1 MANDITLTGAQRS
14 ALLTL
19 QNVSDLSDR
28 TQTRLTT
35 GKKVNS
41 VVDNA
46 VSFFQAKSLND
57 RATDFTDRKDGIDQ
71 GISSITAAL
80 DALDALDS
88 LLKQMKGVAE
98 AAKTQTDTERVSA
111 TTQFEELGSQIS
123 QLVEDAAYQGL
134 NLLNNTGSQLDV
146 AFSTRTASRLQV
158 DGFDLNATNGST
170 TGDRAL
176 FTGVQSTV
184 VADKNAFG
192 GSVSFVGISVLTNS
206 SIAATDSLGFNGF
219 SELGTNNSYIAAVD
233 DIVTNLDNAINK
245 VRSVSAEL
253 GTNVAILQTRLD
265 FTDAYV
271 NTLVGGADKLTLADL
286 NEEGANL
293 VALQTRQQLG
303 IQSLAIAG
311 QQQQAILALLN

>member
-1 MANDITLTGAQRS
+1 MSSDITLTGAQRA

-19 QNVSDLSDR
+19 QNVADLSDR

-46 VSFFQAKSLND
+46 VSFFQAKALDD
-57 RATDFTDRKDGIDQ
+57 RASDFTDRKDGIDQ

-80 DALDALDS
+80 DALDSIDS

-98 AAKTQTDTERVSA
+98 AAKTQTATERASS

-123 QLVEDAAYQGL
+123 QLIEDASYQGL

-146 AFSTRTASRLQV
+146 SFSTRTASRLQV
-158 DGFDLNATNGST
+158 DGFDLNTTSVTATGT
-170 TGDRAL
+170 RGL
-176 FTGVQSTV
+176 FTSIDTD
-184 VADKNAFG
+184 VAVGAFG
-192 GSVSFVGISVLTNS
+192 ANLSFVGVSALTLTA
-206 SIAATDSLGFNGF
+206 ITQTDALSFTDFNQI
-219 SELGTNNSYIAAVD
+219 GTNNSYLEAVD
-233 DIVTNLDNAINK
+233 DIVSQLDDAISR

-265 FTDAYV
+265 FTDLYV
-271 NTLVGGADKLTLADL
+271 NTLQGGSDKLTLADL

-311 QQQQAILALLN
+311 QNQQAILALLQ

>member
-1 MANDITLTGAQRS
+1 MSSDITLTASQRS

-19 QNVSDLSDR
+19 QNVADLSDR
-28 TQTRLTT
+28 TQNRLTT

-46 VSFFQAKSLND
+46 VSFFQSKALTD
-57 RATDFTDRKDGIDQ
+57 RASDFTDRKDGIDQ

-80 DALDALDS
+80 DTLESIDS

-98 AAKTQTDTERVSA
+98 ASKTQTATERASA
-111 TTQFEELGSQIS
+111 TIQFEELGSQIS
-123 QLVEDAAYQGL
+123 QLIEDASYQGL

-158 DGFDLNATNGST
+158 DGFDLNATSVTASGTRS
-170 TGDRAL
+170 L
-176 FTGVQSTV
+176 FTGINTV
-184 VADKNAFG
+184 NAAGTFG
-192 GSVSFVGISVLTNS
+192 AAASFVGLSSLTNT
-206 SIAATDSLGFNGF
+206 SITTTDGLVFTDFNQI
-219 SELGTNNSYIAAVD
+219 GTNNTYLEAVD
-233 DIVTNLDNAINK
+233 DIIANIDLGISR

-265 FTDAYV
+265 FTSTYV
-271 NTLVGGADKLTLADL
+271 NTLQGGSDKLTLADL

>member
-1 MANDITLTGAQRS
+1 MSSDITLTGAQRS

-19 QNVSDLSDR
+19 QNVADLSDR
-28 TQTRLTT
+28 TQNRLTT

-46 VSFFQAKSLND
+46 VAFFQSKSLND
-57 RATDFTDRKDGIDQ
+57 RAADFTDRKDGIDQ

-80 DALDALDS
+80 GGLEQLDQ

-98 AAKTQTDTERVSA
+98 ASKTQTTTERASA
-111 TTQFEELGSQIS
+111 TTQFQELGNQIS
-123 QLVEDAAYQGL
+123 LLIEDASYQGL

-158 DGFDLNATNGST
+158 DGFDLNATSVT
-170 TGDRAL
+170 ATGTRSL
-176 FTGVQSTV
+176 FTGINTV
-184 VADKNAFG
+184 NAVG
-192 GSVSFVGISVLTNS
+192 GFDGSLNFVGVSALTGTGL
-206 SIAATDSLGFNGF
+206 ATASDITFTNFNQI
-219 SELGTNNSYIAAVD
+219 GTNNSYIGAVD
-233 DIVTNLDNAINK
+233 QIVTNLDSAISR
-245 VRSVSAEL
+245 VRATSAEL

-265 FTDAYV
+265 FTNEYV
-271 NTLVGGADKLTLADL
+271 NTLQGGSDKLTLADL

-303 IQSLAIAG
+303 IQSLSIAG

>member
-1 MANDITLTGAQRS
+1 MSSDITLTGAQRS

-19 QNVSDLSDR
+19 QNVADLSDR
-28 TQTRLTT
+28 TQNRLTT

-46 VSFFQAKSLND
+46 VAFFQSKSLND
-57 RATDFTDRKDGIDQ
+57 RAADFTDRKDGIDQ

-80 DALDALDS
+80 GGLEQLDQ

-98 AAKTQTDTERVSA
+98 ASKTQTTTERASA
-111 TTQFEELGSQIS
+111 TTQFQELGNQIS
-123 QLVEDAAYQGL
+123 LLIEDASYQGL

-158 DGFDLNATNGST
+158 DGFDLNATSVT
-170 TGDRAL
+170 ATGTRSL
-176 FTGVQSTV
+176 FTGINTV
-184 VADKNAFG
+184 NAVG
-192 GSVSFVGISVLTNS
+192 GFDGSLDFVGISALTGTGLAS
-206 SIAATDSLGFNGF
+206 TDAMTFSNFNQI
-219 SELGTNNSYIAAVD
+219 GTNNSYIGAVD
-233 DIVTNLDNAINK
+233 QIVTNLDSAISR
-245 VRSVSAEL
+245 VRATSAEL

-265 FTDAYV
+265 FTNEYV
-271 NTLVGGADKLTLADL
+271 NTLQGGSDKLTLADL

-303 IQSLAIAG
+303 IQSLSIAG

>member
-1 MANDITLTGAQRS
+1 MSSDITLTGAQRS

-19 QNVSDLSDR
+19 QNVADLSDR
-28 TQTRLTT
+28 TQNRLTT

-46 VSFFQAKSLND
+46 VAFFQSKSLND
-57 RATDFTDRKDGIDQ
+57 RAADFTDRKDGIDQ

-80 DALDALDS
+80 GGLEQLDQ

-98 AAKTQTDTERVSA
+98 ASKTQTTTERASA
-111 TTQFEELGSQIS
+111 TTQFQELGNQIS
-123 QLVEDAAYQGL
+123 LLIEDASYQGL

-158 DGFDLNATNGST
+158 DGFDLNATSVT
-170 TGDRAL
+170 ATGTRSL
-176 FTGVQSTV
+176 FTGINTV
-184 VADKNAFG
+184 NAAG
-192 GSVSFVGISVLTNS
+192 GFDASLDFVGISALSGTGLAS
-206 SIAATDSLGFNGF
+206 TDAMTFSNFNQI
-219 SELGTNNSYIAAVD
+219 GTNNSYIGAVD
-233 DIVTNLDNAINK
+233 QIITNLDSAISR
-245 VRSVSAEL
+245 VRATSAEL

-265 FTDAYV
+265 FTNEYV
-271 NTLVGGADKLTLADL
+271 NTLQGGSDKLTLADL

-303 IQSLAIAG
+303 IQSLSIAG

>member
-1 MANDITLTGAQRS
+1 MSSDITLTGAQRS

-19 QNVSDLSDR
+19 QNVADLSDR
-28 TQTRLTT
+28 TQNRLTT

-46 VSFFQAKSLND
+46 VAFFQSKSLND
-57 RATDFTDRKDGIDQ
+57 RAADFTDRKDGIDQ

-80 DALDALDS
+80 GGLEQLDQ

-98 AAKTQTDTERVSA
+98 ASKTQTTTERASA
-111 TTQFEELGSQIS
+111 TTQFQELGNQIS
-123 QLVEDAAYQGL
+123 LLIEDASYQGL

-146 AFSTRTASRLQV
+146 AFSTRTSSRLQV
-158 DGFDLNATNGST
+158 DGFDLNATSVT
-170 TGDRAL
+170 ATGTRSL
-176 FTGVQSTV
+176 FTGINTV
-184 VADKNAFG
+184 NAAG
-192 GSVSFVGISVLTNS
+192 GFDASLDFVGISALSGTGLAS
-206 SIAATDSLGFNGF
+206 TDAMTFSNFNQI
-219 SELGTNNSYIAAVD
+219 GTNNSYIGAVD
-233 DIVTNLDNAINK
+233 QIITNLDSAISR
-245 VRSVSAEL
+245 VRATSAEW

-265 FTDAYV
+265 FTNEYV
-271 NTLVGGADKLTLADL
+271 NTLQGGSDKLTLADL

-303 IQSLAIAG
+303 IQSLSIAG

>member
-1 MANDITLTGAQRS
+1 M
-14 ALLTL
+14 
-19 QNVSDLSDR
+19 SDR
-28 TQTRLTT
+28 TQNRLTT

-46 VSFFQAKSLND
+46 VAFFQSKSLND
-57 RATDFTDRKDGIDQ
+57 RAADFTDRKDGIDQ

-80 DALDALDS
+80 GGLEQLDQ

-98 AAKTQTDTERVSA
+98 ASKTQTTTERASA
-111 TTQFEELGSQIS
+111 TTQFQELGNQIS
-123 QLVEDAAYQGL
+123 LLIEDASYQGL

-158 DGFDLNATNGST
+158 DGFDLNATSVT
-170 TGDRAL
+170 ATGTRSL
-176 FTGVQSTV
+176 FTGINTV
-184 VADKNAFG
+184 NAVG
-192 GSVSFVGISVLTNS
+192 GFDGSLDFVGISALTGTGLAS
-206 SIAATDSLGFNGF
+206 TDAMTFSNFNQI
-219 SELGTNNSYIAAVD
+219 GTNNSYIGAVD
-233 DIVTNLDNAINK
+233 QIVTNLDSAISR
-245 VRSVSAEL
+245 VRATSAEL

-265 FTDAYV
+265 FTNEYV
-271 NTLVGGADKLTLADL
+271 NTLQGGSDKLTLADL

-303 IQSLAIAG
+303 IQSLSIAG

>member
-1 MANDITLTGAQRS
+1 MSSDITLTGAQRA

-19 QNVSDLSDR
+19 QNVADLSDR

-46 VSFFQAKSLND
+46 VSFFQAKALDD
-57 RATDFTDRKDGIDQ
+57 RASDFTDRKDGIDQ

-80 DALDALDS
+80 DALDSIDS

-98 AAKTQTDTERVSA
+98 AAKTQTATERASS

-123 QLVEDAAYQGL
+123 QLIEDASYQGL

-146 AFSTRTASRLQV
+146 SFSTRTASRLQV
-158 DGFDLNATNGST
+158 DGFDLNTTSVTATGT
-170 TGDRAL
+170 RGL
-176 FTGVQSTV
+176 FTSIDTD
-184 VADKNAFG
+184 VAAGAFG
-192 GSVSFVGISVLTNS
+192 ANLSFVGVSALTLTA
-206 SIAATDSLGFNGF
+206 ITQTDALSFTDFNQI
-219 SELGTNNSYIAAVD
+219 GTNNSYLEAVD
-233 DIVTNLDNAINK
+233 DIVSQLDDAISR

-265 FTDAYV
+265 FTDLYV
-271 NTLVGGADKLTLADL
+271 NTLQGGSDKLTLADL

-311 QQQQAILALLN
+311 QNQQAILALLQ

>member
-1 MANDITLTGAQRS
+1 MSSDITLTGAQRS

-19 QNVSDLSDR
+19 QNVADLSDR

-46 VSFFQAKSLND
+46 VSFFQSKALND
-57 RATDFTDRKDGIDQ
+57 RAADFTDRKDGIDQ

-80 DALDALDS
+80 DALDSIDS

-98 AAKTQTDTERVSA
+98 AAKTQTTTERASS

-123 QLVEDAAYQGL
+123 QLIEDASYQGL
-134 NLLNNTGSQLDV
+134 NLLNNTGSTLDV
-146 AFSTRTASRLQV
+146 SFSTRTASRLQV
-158 DGFDLNATNGST
+158 DGFDLNATSVTATGSR
-170 TGDRAL
+170 GL
-176 FTGVQSTV
+176 FTSIDTDVSAG
-184 VADKNAFG
+184 AFG
-192 GSVSFVGISVLTNS
+192 ANLSFVGVSSLTLTA
-206 SIAATDSLGFNGF
+206 ITATDALSFTDFNQI
-219 SELGTNNSYIAAVD
+219 GTNNSYLDAVD
-233 DIVTNLDNAINK
+233 DITSQLDDAISR

-265 FTDAYV
+265 FTDLYV
-271 NTLVGGADKLTLADL
+271 NTLQGGSDKLTLADL

-311 QQQQAILALLN
+311 QNQQAILALLQ

>member
-1 MANDITLTGAQRS
+1 MSSDITLTGAQRS

-19 QNVSDLSDR
+19 QNVADLSDR

-46 VSFFQAKSLND
+46 VSFFQSKALDD
-57 RATDFTDRKDGIDQ
+57 RASDFTDRKDGIDQ

-80 DALDALDS
+80 DALDSVDS

-98 AAKTQTDTERVSA
+98 AAKTQTATERASS

-123 QLVEDAAYQGL
+123 QLIEDASYQGL

-146 AFSTRTASRLQV
+146 SFSTRTASRLQV
-158 DGFDLNATNGST
+158 DGFDLNATSVT
-170 TGDRAL
+170 ATGTRGL
-176 FTGVQSTV
+176 FTAIDTDVSAG
-184 VADKNAFG
+184 AFG
-192 GSVSFVGISVLTNS
+192 ANLSFVGVSSLTLTA
-206 SIAATDSLGFNGF
+206 ITQTDALSFTDFNQI
-219 SELGTNNSYIAAVD
+219 GTNNTYLEAVD
-233 DIVTNLDNAINK
+233 DIVSQLDDAISR

-265 FTDAYV
+265 FTDLYV
-271 NTLVGGADKLTLADL
+271 NTLQGGSDKLTLADL

-311 QQQQAILALLN
+311 QNQQAILALLQ

>member
-1 MANDITLTGAQRS
+1 MSSDITLTGAQRS

-19 QNVSDLSDR
+19 QNVADLSDR
-28 TQTRLTT
+28 TQNRLTT

-46 VSFFQAKSLND
+46 VAFFQSKSLND
-57 RATDFTDRKDGIDQ
+57 RAADFTDRKDGIDQ

-80 DALDALDS
+80 GGLEQLDQ

-98 AAKTQTDTERVSA
+98 ASKTQTTTERASA
-111 TTQFEELGSQIS
+111 TTQFQELGNQIS
-123 QLVEDAAYQGL
+123 LLIEDASYQGL

-146 AFSTRTASRLQV
+146 AFSTRTSSRLQV
-158 DGFDLNATNGST
+158 DGFDLNATSVT
-170 TGDRAL
+170 ATGTRSL
-176 FTGVQSTV
+176 FTGINTV
-184 VADKNAFG
+184 NAAG
-192 GSVSFVGISVLTNS
+192 GFDASLDFVGISALTGTGLAS
-206 SIAATDSLGFNGF
+206 TDAMTFSNFNQI
-219 SELGTNNSYIAAVD
+219 GTNNSYIGAVD
-233 DIVTNLDNAINK
+233 QIITNLDSAISR
-245 VRSVSAEL
+245 VRATSAEL

-265 FTDAYV
+265 FTNEYV
-271 NTLVGGADKLTLADL
+271 NTLQGGSDKLTLADL

-303 IQSLAIAG
+303 IQSLSIAG

>member
-1 MANDITLTGAQRS
+1 MSSDITLTGAQRS

-19 QNVSDLSDR
+19 QNVADLSDR
-28 TQTRLTT
+28 TQNRLTT

-46 VSFFQAKSLND
+46 VAFFQSKSLND
-57 RATDFTDRKDGIDQ
+57 RAADFTDRKDGIDQ

-80 DALDALDS
+80 GGLEQLDQ

-98 AAKTQTDTERVSA
+98 ASKTQTTTERASA
-111 TTQFEELGSQIS
+111 TTQFQELGNQIS
-123 QLVEDAAYQGL
+123 LLIEDASYQGL

-146 AFSTRTASRLQV
+146 AFSTRISSRLQV
-158 DGFDLNATNGST
+158 DGFDLNATSVT
-170 TGDRAL
+170 ATGTRSL
-176 FTGVQSTV
+176 FTGINTV
-184 VADKNAFG
+184 NAAG
-192 GSVSFVGISVLTNS
+192 GFDASLDFVGISALSGTGLAS
-206 SIAATDSLGFNGF
+206 TDAMTFSNFNQI
-219 SELGTNNSYIAAVD
+219 GTNNSYIGAVD
-233 DIVTNLDNAINK
+233 QIITNLDSAISR
-245 VRSVSAEL
+245 VRATSAEL

-265 FTDAYV
+265 FTNEYV
-271 NTLVGGADKLTLADL
+271 NTLQGGSDKLTLADL

-303 IQSLAIAG
+303 IQSLSIAG